1 MRKAAVSSGYYLPV
15 VGIILAKY
23 CELFRFVES
32 RLWKQGALPL
42 FPPLSPCPVLS
53 QAGPWLCDRERKKK
67 KKKQCAYKNIENIA
81 PLRTAR
87 RETITKRQRHFC
99 CLSHGINT
107 AVVGTDARWSFTKEK
122 LNQQP

>member
-53 QAGPWLCDRERKKK
+53 QAGPWLCDREREKKK
-67 KKKQCAYKNIENIA
+67 KNNVHIRILKTLH
-81 PLRTAR
+81 P
-87 RETITKRQRHFC
+87 
-99 CLSHGINT
+99 
-107 AVVGTDARWSFTKEK
+107 
-122 LNQQP
+122 